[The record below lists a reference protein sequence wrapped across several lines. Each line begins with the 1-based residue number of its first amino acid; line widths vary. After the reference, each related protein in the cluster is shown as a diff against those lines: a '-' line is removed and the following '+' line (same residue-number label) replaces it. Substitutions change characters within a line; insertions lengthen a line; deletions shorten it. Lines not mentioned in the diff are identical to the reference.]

1 MQYIFICISESSF
14 RAHCLKILDID
25 YFILT
30 VILVSAM
37 LRKAVNIKRFVGFAY
52 ALTYLFNSTVHVMNI
67 NMKGANLA
75 SVTHINID
83 LKHT

>member
-1 MQYIFICISESSF
+1 
-14 RAHCLKILDID
+14 
-25 YFILT
+25 
-30 VILVSAM
+30 M

-75 SVTHINID
+75 SVTHININ
-83 LKHT
+83 KTHTQI